1 MPATTPRPSHQ
12 DDGHSNLW
20 SLQFAASSPPS
31 VALSLR
37 VLTTTAGVH
46 DELRQ
51 PTTLFVKISTARV
64 FRVCFFTALMALIRY
79 GTPTSVIQ
87 LHTSNIP
94 NAHSTPVISD
104 LFLATANSGLTI
116 QCDRVILGWNP
127 WYNSLIRPRSP
138 LSKHIKALRHTKF
151 LQLNSEAQL
160 QPKQQISTM
169 TFPRASSLIFAIVA
183 STIFA
188 AATPGGAP
196 STKTTTPPKTVTVT
210 KTAVT
215 TATAIPASQ
224 CTTGPVQCC
233 NSVQKADSPSVTSIL
248 GLLGIVL
255 SSVDVLVALTCS
267 PLTVI
272 GVGGTSCSA
281 QTVCCENN
289 NFNGLIALGCIPINL
304 SL

>member
-1 MPATTPRPSHQ
+1 
-12 DDGHSNLW
+12 
-20 SLQFAASSPPS
+20 
-31 VALSLR
+31 
-37 VLTTTAGVH
+37 
-46 DELRQ
+46 
-51 PTTLFVKISTARV
+51 
-64 FRVCFFTALMALIRY
+64 
-79 GTPTSVIQ
+79 
-87 LHTSNIP
+87 
-94 NAHSTPVISD
+94 
-104 LFLATANSGLTI
+104 
-116 QCDRVILGWNP
+116 
-127 WYNSLIRPRSP
+127 
-138 LSKHIKALRHTKF
+138 
-151 LQLNSEAQL
+151 
-160 QPKQQISTM
+160 M

-289 NFNGLIALGCIPINL
+289 NFVSA
-304 SL
+304 